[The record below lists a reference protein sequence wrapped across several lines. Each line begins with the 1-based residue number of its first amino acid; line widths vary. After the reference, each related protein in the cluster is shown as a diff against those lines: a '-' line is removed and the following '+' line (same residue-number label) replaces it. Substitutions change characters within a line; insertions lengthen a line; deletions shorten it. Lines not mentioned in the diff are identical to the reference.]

1 MLTDEEKAAMNS
13 RLIAINQECEALN
26 SELKGIKEVRESHFI
41 KKEALRKEIDSLIND
56 IKGTKTNNDEFSK
69 IINDLKSQR
78 DSYNKKVKEL
88 IIRIKELR
96 SKRNSLSKSNP
107 ISIEGL
113 KRHIEDLEHSIEIN
127 AYTYDKEK
135 KISEKIKRL
144 KKTLKENAD
153 VAKLDDELRLL
164 SSEIDSTKK
173 TADDLHKKLE
183 ETTLNSRAQNSSF
196 MDLAKKISLLKQQQR
211 EEFELFKKAK
221 LEYVEK
227 INKLK
232 DKRIES
238 KAMHDKIFADRK
250 EKVIAEK
257 DIQKNELKKKA
268 ESVKEKLKNQGT
280 LTKED
285 ILILQAEDQN

>member
-1 MLTDEEKAAMNS
+1 M
-13 RLIAINQECEALN
+13 
-26 SELKGIKEVRESHFI
+26 
-41 KKEALRKEIDSLIND
+41 
-56 IKGTKTNNDEFSK
+56 
-69 IINDLKSQR
+69 
-78 DSYNKKVKEL
+78 
-88 IIRIKELR
+88 
-96 SKRNSLSKSNP
+96 SKSNP

-285 ILILQAEDQN
+285 ILIIQAEDHN